1 MARKRDESI
10 IGQQFGRLV
19 VLSYSHSRK
28 RSLKSGSRTY
38 WLCLCTLCG
47 KERTIERSN
56 LISGSSTSCGCQFG
70 LRRQVAQL
78 AGVTQGT
85 VSVVLSGKGGKYVP
99 PETMDR
105 IREIARLLGVQ
116 GRSYRDRLEGGE
128 GESCGSGCGSGCG
141 GSCGSS
147 CGRSLSDS
155 GRTNISHEIDHDLV
169 HGI

>member
-19 VLSYSHSRK
+19 VLGYSHSRK
-28 RSLKSGSRTY
+28 RSPKSGSRTY

-85 VSVVLSGKGGKYVP
+85 VSIVLSGKGGKFVT
-99 PETMDR
+99 PETADR
-105 IREIARLLGVQ
+105 IREISRLLGVQ

-128 GESCGSGCGSGCG
+128 EGCREGCGEG
-141 GSCGSS
+141 

-155 GRTNISHEIDHDLV
+155 VTTNISHEIDHDLV

>member
-1 MARKRDESI
+1 MARRRDESI

-19 VLSYSHSRK
+19 VLGYSHSRK
-28 RSLKSGSRTY
+28 RSPKSGSRTY

-85 VSVVLSGKGGKYVP
+85 VSTVLSGKDGKFVT
-99 PETMDR
+99 PETVDR

-128 GESCGSGCGSGCG
+128 GCGNDRENGCGNG
-141 GSCGSS
+141 

-155 GRTNISHEIDHDLV
+155 VTANISHEIDHDLV

>member
-1 MARKRDESI
+1 MARRRDESI

-19 VLSYSHSRK
+19 VLGYSHSRK
-28 RSLKSGSRTY
+28 RSPKSGSRTY

-85 VSVVLSGKGGKYVP
+85 VSTVLSGKGGKFVT
-99 PETMDR
+99 PETADR
-105 IREIARLLGVQ
+105 IREIARLLGVH

-128 GESCGSGCGSGCG
+128 KGCGEGCERG
-141 GSCGSS
+141 

-155 GRTNISHEIDHDLV
+155 VTANISHEIDHDLV

>member
-1 MARKRDESI
+1 MARRRDESI
-10 IGQQFGRLV
+10 VGQQFGRLV
-19 VLSYSHSRK
+19 VLGYSHSRK
-28 RSLKSGSRTY
+28 RSPKSGSRTY

-85 VSVVLSGKGGKYVP
+85 VSTVLSGKGGKFVTP
-99 PETMDR
+99 DTADR

-128 GESCGSGCGSGCG
+128 KGCGDGRGNGCENG
-141 GSCGSS
+141 

-155 GRTNISHEIDHDLV
+155 VTANISHEIDHDLV

>member
-1 MARKRDESI
+1 MARRRDESI

-19 VLSYSHSRK
+19 VLGYSHSRK
-28 RSLKSGSRTY
+28 RSPKSGSRTY

-85 VSVVLSGKGGKYVP
+85 VSTVLSGKGGKFVT
-99 PETMDR
+99 PETVDR

-128 GESCGSGCGSGCG
+128 GCGEGCERG
-141 GSCGSS
+141 GE
-147 CGRSLSDS
+147 RSLSDS
-155 GRTNISHEIDHDLV
+155 VTANISHEIDHDLV

>member
-1 MARKRDESI
+1 MARRRDESI

-19 VLSYSHSRK
+19 VLGYSHSRK
-28 RSLKSGSRTY
+28 RSPKSGSRTY

-85 VSVVLSGKGGKYVP
+85 VSTVLSGKGGKFVTP
-99 PETMDR
+99 DTADR

-128 GESCGSGCGSGCG
+128 KGCGEGCERE
-141 GSCGSS
+141 

-155 GRTNISHEIDHDLV
+155 VTANISHEIDHDLV

>member
-10 IGQQFGRLV
+10 IGEQFGRLV

-85 VSVVLSGKGGKYVP
+85 VSVVLSGKGGKFVT

-128 GESCGSGCGSGCG
+128 GEDSCGGRY
-141 GSCGSS
+141 GSS
-147 CGRSLSDS
+147 CGSKRESSLSDS
-155 GRTNISHEIDHDLV
+155 VTTNISHEIDHDLV

>member
-1 MARKRDESI
+1 MARRRDESI
-10 IGQQFGRLV
+10 IGQQYGRLV
-19 VLSYSHSRK
+19 VLGYSHSRK
-28 RSLKSGSRTY
+28 RSPKSGSRTY

-85 VSVVLSGKGGKYVP
+85 VSTVLSGKGGKFVT
-99 PETMDR
+99 PETVDR

-128 GESCGSGCGSGCG
+128 KGCGEGCENG
-141 GSCGSS
+141 WE
-147 CGRSLSDS
+147 RSLSDS
-155 GRTNISHEIDHDLV
+155 VTTNISHEIDHDLV

>member
-1 MARKRDESI
+1 MARRRDESI

-19 VLSYSHSRK
+19 VLGYSHSRK
-28 RSLKSGSRTY
+28 RSPKSGSRTY

-85 VSVVLSGKGGKYVP
+85 VSTVLSGKGGKFVT
-99 PETMDR
+99 PETVDR

-128 GESCGSGCGSGCG
+128 KGCGEGCENG
-141 GSCGSS
+141 WE
-147 CGRSLSDS
+147 RSLSDS
-155 GRTNISHEIDHDLV
+155 VTTNISHEIDHDLV

>member
-1 MARKRDESI
+1 MARRRDESI
-10 IGQQFGRLV
+10 VGEQFGRLV
-19 VLSYSHSRK
+19 VLGYSHSRK
-28 RSLKSGSRTY
+28 RSPKSGSRTY

-47 KERTIERSN
+47 QERTIERSN

-85 VSVVLSGKGGKYVP
+85 VSTVLSGKGGKFVTQ
-99 PETMDR
+99 ETVDR
-105 IREIARLLGVQ
+105 IREIARLLGVH

-128 GESCGSGCGSGCG
+128 KGCGVKREVRCEG
-141 GSCGSS
+141 
-147 CGRSLSDS
+147 SLSDS
-155 GRTNISHEIDHDLV
+155 VTTNISHEIDHDLV

>member
-1 MARKRDESI
+1 MARRRDESI

-19 VLSYSHSRK
+19 VLGYSHSRK
-28 RSLKSGSRTY
+28 RSPKSGSRTY

-85 VSVVLSGKGGKYVP
+85 VSTVLSGKGGKFVTP
-99 PETMDR
+99 DTADR

-128 GESCGSGCGSGCG
+128 KGCGDDRGNGCG
-141 GSCGSS
+141 YG

-155 GRTNISHEIDHDLV
+155 VTVNISHEIDHDLV

>member
-1 MARKRDESI
+1 MARRRDESI

-19 VLSYSHSRK
+19 VLGYSHSRK
-28 RSLKSGSRTY
+28 RSPKSGSRTY

-85 VSVVLSGKGGKYVP
+85 VSTVLSGKGGKFVP

-128 GESCGSGCGSGCG
+128 GVWESEQGNGCGSG
-141 GSCGSS
+141 

-155 GRTNISHEIDHDLV
+155 ERTNISHEIDHDLV

>member
-1 MARKRDESI
+1 MARRRDESI
-10 IGQQFGRLV
+10 VGQQFGRLV

-28 RSLKSGSRTY
+28 RSPKSGSRTY

-47 KERTIERSN
+47 QERTMERSN

-85 VSVVLSGKGGKYVP
+85 VSTVLSGKGGKFVT
-99 PETMDR
+99 PETVDR
-105 IREIARLLGVQ
+105 IREIARLLGVH

-128 GESCGSGCGSGCG
+128 GCGVKPEVRREVKCG
-141 GSCGSS
+141 G
-147 CGRSLSDS
+147 SLSDS
-155 GRTNISHEIDHDLV
+155 VTTNISHEIDHDLV